1 MPLTIVARGVG
12 KDASRKFFYCNG
24 SRQEV
29 KLTNVSR
36 PSDIAQ
42 QFYLKILPATTG
54 IPYLIYSQKA
64 NTPLTVGHYR
74 KHSDISI
81 LMSSSENSIQN
92 SMAGWDLI
100 ASEIPGYFAI
110 QNEMY
115 LGQTDTKDFWSVFN
129 YALEVNDND
138 EIRFA
143 KYSKKPQQEFL
154 IMPVASFV
162 LEDISFD
169 LDNAKVTDANPIEVQ
184 FTTVN
189 RSGKQ
194 EVFSDSVEK
203 TVDDTYKFYQN
214 RSNVKFNLTDRKN
227 IQLPTVLARKLVI
240 LSKDN
245 IRKSYYNA
253 DKNQI
258 YHNYYKIGIS
268 GDAPAKSLIKV
279 TVQLAS
285 YNVEANYV
293 ATAKYKDRIIKF
305 SGIWKGL
312 IVPDPGLVEPAIVT
326 QFFNCTTGEEI
337 YNTEAAKSFK
347 FIK

>member
-1 MPLTIVARGVG
+1 
-12 KDASRKFFYCNG
+12 
-24 SRQEV
+24 
-29 KLTNVSR
+29 LTNVSR

-100 ASEIPGYFAI
+100 TSEIPGYFAI

-253 DKNQI
+253 DKYQI

-326 QFFNCTTGEEI
+326 RFFNCTTGEEI